1 MKKKFSA
8 LILFSL
14 VLLPSSAWALQVD
27 DLVALTAM
35 PLAVAAVADIADV
48 PATDLMTV
56 VSTLNRANV
65 PPPQFIEIVRYTP
78 VALVETTTEPRFVT
92 YVTTQYDRGLTG
104 NALAYSIAEQFP
116 TYGVQEVQIVD
127 PPVMTIVQRQ
137 ILPQV
142 VVTRFQPVQF
152 DPLALV
158 AMPLAV
164 AAVSDITGVPSN
176 DLFNFIVSLNQARV
190 PAPQFVEIVRYSPV
204 VFVDPNASPAFLS
217 FVTTEIDRGVIG
229 TPLAVAIADRFDTFG
244 MNEIAILDPPV
255 TTIID
260 RDVFIPQVVTTRV
273 AEVRSHPHGGPPGQ
287 LKKDLGLQTGAEV
300 VHGTKPGRTARVRSA
315 RSVDR
320 SNDVKV
326 TRPAKPRTVKVQTP
340 KAQTPKKVRTVTV
353 QPVKPQP
360 QSQGKGH
367 GKPQVTSPQGKQ
379 NKGQGPGNQGQDKGQ
394 GQSKGKGKGK
404 G

>member
-14 VLLPSSAWALQVD
+14 VLLPSSAWALEVD

-48 PATDLMTV
+48 PASDLMTV

-78 VALVETTTEPRFVT
+78 VAFVETTEPRFVT
-92 YVTTQYDRGLTG
+92 YVTTQYDSGLTG
-104 NALAYSIAEQFP
+104 NALAYSIAERFP
-116 TYGVQEVQIVD
+116 TYGVREVQIVD
-127 PPVMTIVQRQ
+127 PPPVVTVVEQRQ

-164 AAVSDITGVPSN
+164 AAVSDITGVPRN

-229 TPLAVAIADRFDTFG
+229 IPLAVAIGNRFDTFG

-260 RDVFIPQVVTTRV
+260 RDVFIPTIVTTRV
-273 AEVRSHPHGGPPGQ
+273 AEIRSHPHGGPPGQ
-287 LKKDLGLQTGAEV
+287 VKKDLGLQTGAEV

-320 SNDVKV
+320 DVDVKV
-326 TRPAKPRTVKVQTP
+326 SRPAKPRTVKVQTP

-367 GKPQVTSPQGKQ
+367 GKPQVTAPQDK
-379 NKGQGPGNQGQDKGQ
+379 KGQGQGNQGQDKGQ